1 MNKYE
6 KQVPRKQL
14 KVPFR
19 KVPPP
24 PENILYKVLDCFIE
38 ENEIFQQRNMESEL
52 YTTEVSKFN
61 TDRDATT

>member
-1 MNKYE
+1 
-6 KQVPRKQL
+6 
-14 KVPFR
+14 
-19 KVPPP
+19 VPPP